1 MPTKMPL
8 RPDAVLTRWH
18 KMLNLQRQIPA
29 CWHRARLRE
38 ELHERS
44 LATTRLARVSE
55 TSDVL
60 FTISRAAHDGFPVR
74 KRPPFAPF
82 HNGLAYVYMFAKYTS
97 RWGFYRM
104 AALLSG
110 APDAA
115 TVREVVNP
123 AKDSKL
129 DEVAVRHGIDLAV
142 FRRVG
147 RRLRCVWPLL
157 P

>member
-1 MPTKMPL
+1 
-8 RPDAVLTRWH
+8 
-18 KMLNLQRQIPA
+18 
-29 CWHRARLRE
+29 
-38 ELHERS
+38 
-44 LATTRLARVSE
+44 
-55 TSDVL
+55 
-60 FTISRAAHDGFPVR
+60 
-74 KRPPFAPF
+74 
-82 HNGLAYVYMFAKYTS
+82 MFAKYTS

-104 AALLSG
+104 AALLCG

-129 DEVAVRHGIDLAV
+129 DEVAVRHGMNPVA

-147 RRLRCVWPLL
+147 RTLRCVWPLL

>member
-1 MPTKMPL
+1 
-8 RPDAVLTRWH
+8 
-18 KMLNLQRQIPA
+18 
-29 CWHRARLRE
+29 
-38 ELHERS
+38 
-44 LATTRLARVSE
+44 
-55 TSDVL
+55 
-60 FTISRAAHDGFPVR
+60 
-74 KRPPFAPF
+74 
-82 HNGLAYVYMFAKYTS
+82 
-97 RWGFYRM
+97 M